1 MQHLK
6 DLEGEEWIDIKY
18 YEGLYQISNKGR
30 VKSLF
35 RKGIR
40 KNGWKNTINEKI
52 LKLGNSTSG
61 YRQVALYNVN
71 SISKTFDVHR
81 LVAICFIGQAPS
93 KIHQVNH
100 KDRNRHNNNLS
111 NLEWVTPRENVIHGR
126 DKTNTS
132 SKYIGVDKTKCGWRS
147 TATIKGIRTH
157 LGYFKT
163 EEEARD
169 KYLEAN
175 INQ

>member
-1 MQHLK
+1 MIISLYFVENERLLK
-6 DLEGEEWIDIKY
+6 FEINRNGY
-18 YEGLYQISNKGR
+18 YSVTLYTSKGNK
-30 VKSLF
+30 
-35 RKGIR
+35 
-40 KNGWKNTINEKI
+40 
-52 LKLGNSTSG
+52 KLWH
-61 YRQVALYNVN
+61 
-71 SISKTFDVHR
+71 IHR
-81 LVAICFIGQAPS
+81 LVCLSFLGVPPNNYV
-93 KIHQVNH
+93 VNH
-100 KDRNRHNNNLS
+100 KDKNRLNNKLD
-111 NLEWVTPRENVIHGR
+111 NLEYISQRENVIHGK

-132 SKYIGVDKTKCGWRS
+132 SKYIGVNKTKYGWRS